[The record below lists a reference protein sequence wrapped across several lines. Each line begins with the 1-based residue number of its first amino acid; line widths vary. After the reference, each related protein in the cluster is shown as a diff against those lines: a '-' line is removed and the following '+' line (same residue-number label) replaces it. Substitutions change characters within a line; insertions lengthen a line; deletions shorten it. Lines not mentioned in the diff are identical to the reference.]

1 MMMAWMPN
9 QVLIPG
15 GWDSQMQMALR
26 WVHLLAG
33 ITWIGLLYF
42 FNLVATPLLPTLDPP
57 VRGRVITILLPK
69 ALWWFRWS
77 AQVTVIAGLIYWIL
91 ILIAERAPLGRTL
104 LLWGILIAAAF
115 GIQALLL
122 RIPSL
127 TKSRPEFVL
136 AILLVLGL
144 QGHLMMKLLPYHG
157 ASHRALSIAVGGGI
171 GFFLLLNVWE
181 IVWPAQR
188 GLIAWCR
195 EKPGQP
201 LPPQIAE
208 RLRLAQL
215 VSRASFW
222 LTFPLLFFM
231 AAASHFPF
239 FASG

>member
-1 MMMAWMPN
+1 MMMAWIPN

-15 GWDSQMQMALR
+15 GWDSQVQMALR

-57 VRGRVITILLPK
+57 VRGKLITLLMPK
-69 ALWWFRWS
+69 ALWWLRWS
-77 AQVTVIAGLIYWIL
+77 AQVTVIAGIIYWIL
-91 ILIAERAPLGRTL
+91 ILRAEPRPFGRTL
-104 LLWGILIAAAF
+104 IIWGILIAAAF

-122 RIPSL
+122 RIPAL
-127 TKSRPEFVL
+127 TRSRRAFVL
-136 AILLVLGL
+136 AILLLVGL
-144 QGHLMMKLLPYHG
+144 QGHAMMKLLSYPG

-171 GFFLLLNVWE
+171 GVFLLLNVWE
-181 IVWPAQR
+181 IVWPAQQR
-188 GLIAWCR
+188 FIAWCAAN
-195 EKPGQP
+195 PGQP
-201 LPPQIAE
+201 PPPEIAE

-215 VSRASFW
+215 ISRASFW

-239 FASG
+239 FVTP